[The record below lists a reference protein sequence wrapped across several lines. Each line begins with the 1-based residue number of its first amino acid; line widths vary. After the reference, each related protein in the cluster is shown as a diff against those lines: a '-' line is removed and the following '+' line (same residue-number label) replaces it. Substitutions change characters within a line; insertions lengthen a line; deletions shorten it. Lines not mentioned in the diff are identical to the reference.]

1 MNVTPLIQKSASRA
15 YAGIR
20 MPFAVVENRLPES
33 SRVRT
38 GLHVALQ
45 TVDSSVR
52 HLLHQP
58 QGQSGERSSEASTP
72 TGETFA
78 APDIAAERE
87 AIAQAVRERQPDV
100 GELAD
105 PDLDVA
111 EVQAQLQA
119 KHAIEAREEA
129 K

>member
-1 MNVTPLIQKSASRA
+1 VTVTSLIRKSASRA

-20 MPFAVVENRLPES
+20 MPFALVENGLPERS
-33 SRVRT
+33 KVRI
-38 GLHVALQ
+38 GLHAALEKLDSAVGQ
-45 TVDSSVR
+45 LLRGSPTESAQPDDSS
-52 HLLHQP
+52 
-58 QGQSGERSSEASTP
+58 GTS
-72 TGETFA
+72 A
-78 APDIAAERE
+78 AATSPDVEAERE
-87 AIAQAVRERQPDV
+87 AIVEAVRERQPDV

-119 KHAIEAREEA
+119 KHAIQEREEV